1 MTALFRTL
9 LICSILLTMPF
20 TGLADIYKYR
30 DAKGQLTFVDDESK
44 VPAEFRDSMTSTAEA
59 EDPASVYDSVN
70 ETQESATAAFTD
82 QKKAD
87 SALAKKRLRRYQT
100 PVQIQGNRVLVP
112 AEVAMGNRVVKLT
125 LLLDTG
131 ATTTV
136 LHRNSL
142 AELDLPSG
150 RRYKAR
156 VAGGGMVNS
165 VRIKFRHINI
175 GPFQSKK
182 AYAMVINLEGQDLSF
197 DGMLGMDFLKRH
209 PYQIDFENK
218 VINWEIVD

>member
-1 MTALFRTL
+1 MKAFFRTL

-44 VPAEFRDSMTSTAEA
+44 VPAEFRDSMTSSTE
-59 EDPASVYDSVN
+59 EKDPASVYDPVK
-70 ETQESATAAFTD
+70 EKQESSPAAFTE

-87 SALAKKRLRRYQT
+87 SASEKKRLRGYRT
-100 PVQIQGNRVLVP
+100 PVEIQGNRVLVP

-156 VAGGGMVNS
+156 VAGGGSVNS
-165 VRIKFRHINI
+165 VRIKFRHIEV
-175 GPFQSKK
+175 GPFRIKK
-182 AYAMVINLEGQDLSF
+182 ASAIVIDFKGRRQSF
-197 DGMLGMDFLKRH
+197 DGMLGMDFLKSH
-209 PYQIDFENK
+209 PYQIDFEK
-218 VINWEIVD
+218 SVINWNPDD

>member
-1 MTALFRTL
+1 MNALFRTL
-9 LICSILLTMPF
+9 LICSILLTTPF
-20 TGLADIYKYR
+20 ASLADIYKYR
-30 DAKGQLTFVDDESK
+30 DAKGHLTFVDDESK

-59 EDPASVYDSVN
+59 KDPVSVHDSVK
-70 ETQESATAAFTD
+70 EKQEPATAALTE
-82 QKKAD
+82 QKKTD
-87 SALAKKRLRRYQT
+87 SASLKKKLKRYQT
-100 PVQIQGNRVLVP
+100 PVDIQGNRVLVP
-112 AEVAMGNRVVKLT
+112 VEVAMGNRVAKLS

-156 VAGGGMVNS
+156 VAGGGIVNS
-165 VRIKFRHINI
+165 VRIKFRHINV
-175 GPFQSKK
+175 GPFHRKK